1 MKSGSDAR
9 RAARGAPIPDPD
21 FRRLFESLPGLYL
34 VLAPDLRIA
43 AVSDEYTHATRTRRN
58 DIIGRSILEVFP
70 DNPGDPYATGMRNL
84 RASLQR
90 VLRNRTAETMP
101 VQRYDIPL
109 PEKEGGGFT
118 VRYWKSFNSPV
129 LGTDGEV
136 DYVVHRVEDLT
147 EVIPLEPQEIEQDRL
162 TGSVRERAAHMEAE
176 SYAQARDAAEAA
188 LRESEARA
196 ALIFDTSPLAMLVVD
211 ARRRIVQANRRASE
225 IFRCPP
231 EKLIGLTVEDLIPA
245 HFRARHAGLASEF
258 FRHPETRAMGEGR
271 DLHALR
277 ADGEAFPCEVSL
289 GPVNIG
295 GELHIIVTLADITV
309 RKRAEEEIRRL
320 NIDLERRVDERTAE
334 LQAANREL
342 ESFAYAVSHD
352 LRAPLRAMSG
362 FSQALLEDYGEL
374 LKGDARVYLDQIM
387 LASRRMGELIDGI
400 LQLSRITRGELQRDP
415 VDISALAEGILA
427 EFARLEPTRQMN
439 WHVEQGLAAHGDP
452 RMIEVVLRNLIGNA
466 WKYTANTDP
475 QEIRVYA
482 DPVSENGYRL
492 FHVTDNGAGFD
503 MTHSGK
509 LFQPFQRL
517 HRQEEFPGLGI
528 GLATVQRIIHRH
540 GGRIGAVATPGQGA
554 TFSFS
559 LPAAYGNE
567 ETR

>member
-1 MKSGSDAR
+1 MKSETDASQ
-9 RAARGAPIPDPD
+9 AANRAPIPEPH
-21 FRRLFESLPGLYL
+21 FRRLFESMPGLYL
-34 VLAPDLRIA
+34 VLTPDLRIA
-43 AVSDEYTHATRTRRN
+43 AVSDAYMYATKTRKN

-70 DNPGDPYATGMRNL
+70 DNPSDPHASGMRHL
-84 RASLQR
+84 KASLQR
-90 VLRNRTAETMP
+90 LLRNRTAETVS

-109 PEKEGGGFT
+109 PEEEGGGFA

-129 LGTDGEV
+129 LGKDGEIN
-136 DYVVHRVEDLT
+136 YVIHRVEDLT
-147 EVIPLEPQEIEQDRL
+147 ELVQLEPQEIEQDRL
-162 TGSVRERAAHMEAE
+162 TELVRERAAHMEAE
-176 SYAQARDAAEAA
+176 NYAQARDAAESA

-211 ARRRIVQANRRASE
+211 ARRQIVQANKRASE
-225 IFRCPP
+225 IFRCPS

-245 HFRARHAGLASEF
+245 RSRACHSGLASEF
-258 FRHPETRAMGEGR
+258 FRHPETRPMGEGR

-277 ADGEAFPCEVSL
+277 ADGEEFPCEVSL

-309 RKRAEEEIRRL
+309 RKQAEEEILRL

-374 LKGDARVYLDQIM
+374 LKGDARVYLDQII

-400 LQLSRITRGELQRDP
+400 LQLSRITRGDLQRDP
-415 VDISALAEGILA
+415 VDLSALAEGILA
-427 EFARLEPTRQMN
+427 EFARLEPSRQVN
-439 WHVEQGLAAHGDP
+439 WHVEPGLAAYGDP
-452 RMIEVVLRNLIGNA
+452 RMIEVVLRNLIDNA

-482 DPVSENGYRL
+482 DPVTENGYRL
-492 FHVTDNGAGFD
+492 FHVKDNGAGFD
-503 MTHSGK
+503 ITHSGK

-540 GGRIGAVATPGQGA
+540 GGRIGAVAAPGQGA
-554 TFSFS
+554 RFSFS
-559 LPAAYGNE
+559 LPVAYGNE